1 MKVDDLSSSDSNSIR
16 KRRIERELFWISKLR
31 TAYPLGLNDKIS
43 SLGLHGNLTDSR
55 FVDYNIYRVE
65 NVCKV
70 PRAKVRRNRHKKKK
84 RSSITNEDLARFRAN
99 LVSDMPLSMIEK
111 LVFSKPRIFLERFVS
126 SPHFTEA
133 MPYGT
138 TAY

>member
-43 SLGLHGNLTDSR
+43 GLGLHGNLTDSR

-65 NVCKV
+65 NVCEV
-70 PRAKVRRNRHKKKK
+70 PQAKIRRNRHKKKK
-84 RSSITNEDLARFRAN
+84 RRSTKRKRGNQPKGNEDTNQKGKRG
-99 LVSDMPLSMIEK
+99 STKS
-111 LVFSKPRIFLERFVS
+111 ERGKDIGS
-126 SPHFTEA
+126 LRK
-133 MPYGT
+133 
-138 TAY
+138 